1 MNEEKRGE
9 ELEKLLSQMSDEEI
23 LHRFIN
29 IAEYLIK
36 TNELKKEENQTIRHH
51 MERLVED
58 FLSDCYPRNE

>member
-1 MNEEKRGE
+1 MNQEKRGE
-9 ELEKLLSQMSDEEI
+9 ELEKLLSRMSDEEI

-51 MERLVED
+51 MEQIIED
-58 FLSDCYPRNE
+58 FLIHCYPMK

>member
-9 ELEKLLSQMSDEEI
+9 ELEKLLSRMSDEEI

-36 TNELKKEENQTIRHH
+36 TSELKKEENQTIRNH
-51 MERLVED
+51 MEQIVED
-58 FLSDCYPRNE
+58 FLIHCSPMK

>member
-9 ELEKLLSQMSDEEI
+9 ELEKLLSRMSDEEI

-36 TNELKKEENQTIRHH
+36 TSELKKEENQTIRNH
-51 MERLVED
+51 MERIVED
-58 FLSDCYPRNE
+58 FLIHCSPMK